1 MNQNNRNRR
10 MIRSKTKRL
19 AQLLN
24 TIEILEEGE
33 GKNNEEEIVEEN
45 EFFYEGG
52 GGEFFQ
58 EREEEEQGGGG
69 GGDSSGEENLDES
82 EDDENEENDIE
93 RLLDIAELLTNDELD
108 PIDSRFEFI
117 LIQNNQFQSYLIRN
131 DLKELKF
138 LDFRSKIIHISHKT
152 TTFNPII
159 VILT

>member
-52 GGEFFQ
+52 WRIIF
-58 EREEEEQGGGG
+58 
-69 GGDSSGEENLDES
+69 
-82 EDDENEENDIE
+82 
-93 RLLDIAELLTNDELD
+93 
-108 PIDSRFEFI
+108 SRKRGRGTRRRRRQQWRGK
-117 LIQNNQFQSYLIRN
+117 LGRIRG
-131 DLKELKF
+131 
-138 LDFRSKIIHISHKT
+138 
-152 TTFNPII
+152 
-159 VILT
+159 